1 MLLQRCSVDRPG
13 TPNQLEEVCDG
24 ERVPQLACCGD
35 DRISVKGLAVE
46 QQAVHI
52 EDDRSGKFVHN
63 LTRAQSRAGVR
74 AQRAELLAIS
84 TPGGI
89 VSTHGR
95 SDYTSSHT
103 GGPARSVGPLSAPSP
118 ERSGSRSLC
127 RRTHLSALLS
137 SGLTTVIVAD
147 AAGWLVSSCTLA
159 VIPNLTRGTR
169 PYGVIENVVTHPEHR
184 RIGWGHAVL
193 QAALAIAWTA
203 DCYKVTLATGSQREA
218 TLQFYEGAGFLRGS
232 KTYFEIRRP

>member
-1 MLLQRCSVDRPG
+1 MADPIIRPAI
-13 TPNQLEEVCDG
+13 Q
-24 ERVPQLACCGD
+24 
-35 DRISVKGLAVE
+35 
-46 QQAVHI
+46 
-52 EDDRSGKFVHN
+52 EDLPG
-63 LTRAQSRAGVR
+63 
-74 AQRAELLAIS
+74 LLALYRHLH
-84 TPGGI
+84 PNDP
-89 VSTHGR
+89 VV
-95 SDYTSSHT
+95 D
-103 GGPARSVGPLSAPSP
+103 PSAAEP
-118 ERSGSRSLC
+118 
-127 RRTHLSALLS
+127 TWSALLS

-218 TLQFYEGAGFLRGS
+218 TLQFYEGAGFLRGG